1 MASDEVDS
9 WVAPG
14 KGGSRML
21 SDEVESGPVQW
32 ESRWWDYNVLR
43 GHMQSWV
50 SILKRHLVAAQLVLQ
65 PTRRRRHQY
74 EH

>member
-43 GHMQSWV
+43 GHSSSMLLDSMD
-50 SILKRHLVAAQLVLQ
+50 
-65 PTRRRRHQY
+65 P
-74 EH
+74 